1 MGALKVA
8 ATAQGLVSYFDYY
21 LENEMVNLMG
31 VVMVHCLM
39 SG

>member
-1 MGALKVA
+1 MGALKAA

-31 VVMVHCLM
+31 AETGHGLV
-39 SG
+39 SY